1 MIEAIFYFQI
11 VFLLAFLFFAI
22 WQKSPAFFL
31 MAFVLSMITAVSLGR
46 HKMINVPK
54 DHLIKPGDRV
64 RVIKL
69 KEVQA

>member
-1 MIEAIFYFQI
+1 MSKKEFNA
-11 VFLLAFLFFAI
+11 
-22 WQKSPAFFL
+22 
-31 MAFVLSMITAVSLGR
+31 TVSKMGR
-46 HKMINVPK
+46 HKMISVPK